1 MVYNDLLVII
11 EYSSCSISSSG
22 CLSYKWLNAGFACR
36 GWIKL
41 LSRSWRFSSEI
52 SSKLLFHIRVLRSQN
67 FILELLMGLMYVPF
81 NLAELD
87 WAGWQGF
94 GL

>member
-1 MVYNDLLVII
+1 MEYNDFLVII
-11 EYSSCSISSSG
+11 EYPSCSISSSG

-41 LSRSWRFSSEI
+41 LSRSWQFSSEI
-52 SSKLLFHIRVLRSQN
+52 SSELLFHTRVLRSQQN
-67 FILELLMGLMYVPF
+67 FILELLMGLMYVPL

-87 WAGWQGF
+87 WAGWHRV
-94 GL
+94 